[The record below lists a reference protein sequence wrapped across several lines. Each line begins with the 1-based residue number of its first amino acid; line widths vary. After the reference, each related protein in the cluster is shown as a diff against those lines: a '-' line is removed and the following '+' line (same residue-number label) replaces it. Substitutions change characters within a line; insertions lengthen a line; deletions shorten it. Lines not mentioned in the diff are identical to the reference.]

1 MIISNFLC
9 HQMFGKDFILYLG
22 QWVTIYK
29 MEKEIVALLRKS
41 INLFCKFLYPG
52 EEPLSY
58 SLFLML

>member
-1 MIISNFLC
+1 MKNS
-9 HQMFGKDFILYLG
+9 HQMFGKLKYNIVG

-41 INLFCKFLYPG
+41 INLFCEFLYPG

>member
-1 MIISNFLC
+1 
-9 HQMFGKDFILYLG
+9 MFGKLKYNIVG

-41 INLFCKFLYPG
+41 INLFCEFMYAG